1 MPIPK
6 KVEARLAASL
16 KYYQPILAA
25 ARARDAN
32 EPDTVTIV
40 KDVMA
45 DLFGFDK
52 YAELTGEHAIRG
64 TYVDLAVKIDGRL
77 ELLVEVKAVG
87 FELKDPHV
95 KQAVDYAANQ
105 GVEWVVLT
113 NGIRW
118 RIYRVTFAKP
128 IGQELVLEFDLL
140 EMSYRTAAHLEWLY
154 LLSREAITRAALPDY
169 HSQRLATSRF
179 MLGALVL
186 SEPVIEMVRRE
197 LKRVAPEV
205 RIDTDEIRAAL
216 KTEVLKREVVEGE
229 QADAARK
236 KVARAAG
243 KALRARAERAS
254 ASTEDHRE
262 AGNETAPSAS
272 SRLDASEIES
282 DIGH

>member
-6 KVEARLAASL
+6 KVEARLSANL

-40 KDVMA
+40 KDVLA

-113 NGIRW
+113 NGVRW

-140 EMSYRTAAHLEWLY
+140 EMSHRTNAHLDWLY
-154 LLSREAITRAALPDY
+154 LLSREAITRAALPDF
-169 HSQRLATSRF
+169 HSQRQATSRF
-179 MLGALVL
+179 MLGAVVL
-186 SEPVIEMVRRE
+186 SDAVVEIVRRE
-197 LKRVAPEV
+197 LRRRAPEV
-205 RIDTDEIRAAL
+205 RIDTDEIRAAP
-216 KTEVLKREVVEGE
+216 KSEVMKREVVEGD

-243 KALRARAERAS
+243 KALRAKAERVA
-254 ASTEDHRE
+254 AETDGGGEVGNAAATAAKPAHEVVRADDA
-262 AGNETAPSAS
+262 AGT
-272 SRLDASEIES
+272 
-282 DIGH
+282 